1 MFIAV
6 SPPHSSVSPLKA
18 GMVLFT
24 LRIPGYLKALPKKRT
39 RDMVTFLT
47 LAGVAVS
54 ETALSGIFILNL
66 APLKGFPFSSSVFVL
81 NSSSDTASDNYH
93 SKPHRGLYVKC
104 HLL

>member
-6 SPPHSSVSPLKA
+6 SSLHSSTSPLKG

-24 LRIPGYLKALPKKRT
+24 LMIPGYLKALPKKRT

-47 LAGVAVS
+47 LAGVAVR
-54 ETALSGIFILNL
+54 ETTLPGIFTLNL

-81 NSSSDTASDNYH
+81 NSSNNTASDNYH
-93 SKPHRGLYVKC
+93 TKPHGGLNVKC